1 MLLSDN
7 ETDFVWNKVYEL
19 FHFNPSINKGEK
31 AFDIPC
37 TYVVYDISNLNVES
51 IEVMDELITKAFVNC
66 TNKNDFM
73 YALDWQHSSFKFNP
87 RNQEE
92 QKSMFIQDERYM
104 GGGYN
109 AYFPTYYPDG
119 DYYFFIAGDFSFGY
133 LGHPWQQKVWVFG
146 KSLISEFE
154 KIENKIGFVKV

>member
-1 MLLSDN
+1 MLLSEDESN
-7 ETDFVWNKVYEL
+7 FVWNKISEL
-19 FHFNPSINKGEK
+19 FHFNPSINKGVK
-31 AFDIPC
+31 AFDISHK
-37 TYVVYDISNLNVES
+37 YIVYDISNLNEES
-51 IEVMDELITKAFVNC
+51 IDVMDELITKAFVNC

-87 RNQEE
+87 RKQEE

-119 DYYFFIAGDFSFGY
+119 DYYFFMAGDFNFGY

-146 KSLISEFE
+146 ETLISEFE